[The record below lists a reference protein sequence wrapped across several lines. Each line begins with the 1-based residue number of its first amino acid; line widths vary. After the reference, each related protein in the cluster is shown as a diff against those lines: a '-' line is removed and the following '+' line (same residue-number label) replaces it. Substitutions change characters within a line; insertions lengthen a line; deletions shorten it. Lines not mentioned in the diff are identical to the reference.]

1 MDVSESKLAV
11 GRRPRGY
18 WTLERLQADALRFQT
33 RGAWQKGS
41 PTAYQAAN
49 KRGLLGDC
57 CGHMVEGKKPDGHW
71 TIDRLRAD
79 ALRFETKS
87 AWAEGSPSAYR
98 AARIK
103 GFFEAC
109 CAHMVG
115 PRKPVGYW
123 TLERC
128 KEDAL
133 RFETKSAWTA
143 GSPAVY
149 SAAHKQGFLEECF
162 GHMIE
167 LQKPHGYWTLE
178 RCKEDA
184 LRFETRSDW
193 QKGSRGAYQA
203 AHAKGLLEECCGH
216 MMVPDGYAH
225 WDGDGS
231 LYVIKIEDDS
241 IIGPLIKIG
250 ISKNTSVRVSGYG
263 LPRTAM
269 VTVLLDRRMSYRDA
283 SRQEREILRTL
294 APYSAEEIARQIMRN
309 GATECFRPPDIIL
322 EQLKAT

>member
-1 MDVSESKLAV
+1 MSESKP
-11 GRRPRGY
+11 GKRPRGY

-33 RGAWQKGS
+33 RGAWQKCS

-49 KRGLLGDC
+49 KRGVLEGC
-57 CGHMVEGKKPDGHW
+57 CGHMVDGKKPDGHW
-71 TIDRLRAD
+71 TLERCKED

-87 AWAEGSPSAYR
+87 AWAQGSSSAYR

-115 PRKPVGYW
+115 PRKPAGYW

-133 RFETKSAWTA
+133 RFETKSAWVA
-143 GSPAVY
+143 GSSAVY

-162 GHMIE
+162 GHMAE

-203 AHAKGLLEECCGH
+203 AHAKGFLEECCGH
-216 MMVPDGYAH
+216 MTSPDGYAH

-231 LYVIKIEDDS
+231 LYIIQIEDES
-241 IIGPLIKIG
+241 LAAPLFKIG
-250 ISKNTSVRVSGYG
+250 ISNDTSVRVRNYG
-263 LPRTAM
+263 LPRTAK
-269 VTVLLDRRMSYRDA
+269 VKVLLDRKMSYRDA
-283 SRQEREILRTL
+283 SRKETEILRAL
-294 APYSAEEIARQIMRN
+294 APYSAQEVARQIMRN
-309 GATECFRPPDIIL
+309 GASECFQLPDIVL
-322 EQLKAT
+322 EQIAAQA